1 MPGKKKRKKLKEINT
16 LLIAS
21 YRERYSKKALNEIK
35 RIIYNERP
43 KKIIILKIIEEE
55 PTLELVEANVG
66 IEERKD
72 FLESVREEK
81 KQMAD
86 EYASD
91 LIKITDKLEIHT
103 EVHLRK
109 GRDVSDEIIEEFKKM
124 NVDHVVLHGPK
135 KGPLGKI
142 LEGSISEE
150 VKEGLGPRKVT
161 LLE

>member
-72 FLESVREEK
+72 FL
-81 KQMAD
+81 
-86 EYASD
+86 
-91 LIKITDKLEIHT
+91 
-103 EVHLRK
+103 
-109 GRDVSDEIIEEFKKM
+109 
-124 NVDHVVLHGPK
+124 
-135 KGPLGKI
+135 
-142 LEGSISEE
+142 
-150 VKEGLGPRKVT
+150 
-161 LLE
+161 